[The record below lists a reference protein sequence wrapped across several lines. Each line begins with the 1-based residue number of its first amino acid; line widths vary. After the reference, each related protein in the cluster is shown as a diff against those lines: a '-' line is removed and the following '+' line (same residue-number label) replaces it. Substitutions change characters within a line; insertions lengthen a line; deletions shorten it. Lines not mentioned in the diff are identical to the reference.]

1 MIEIG
6 DVVKLR
12 PSIFEDEFRNSKAEW
27 SNKFMYE
34 DTFEFVSLWF
44 DNLGQEGDMAKTIF
58 GASESRIIRIENS
71 EDGQPF
77 EVVTDLFRIIF
88 PEALR
93 LNELSVSK
101 FDEKTFKRFKSDKE
115 LIEDLE
121 FFEKEYLNGLFSI
134 MERENNKLDKYKLHF
149 HLMKR
154 EGKWQNAR

>member
-12 PSIFEDEFRNSKAEW
+12 PSIFEVEFRNSKTEW

-34 DTFEFVSLWF
+34 DTFEFVSIWF
-44 DNLGQEGDMAKTIF
+44 DNLGQEGDMARTIF
-58 GASESRIIRIENS
+58 GGSESRIIRIENS
-71 EDGQPF
+71 ENGQPF

-93 LNELSVSK
+93 LNELTVTK
-101 FDEKTFKRFKSDKE
+101 FDEKTFRLFNSDKD

-134 MERENNKLDKYKLHF
+134 MERENNKLDRYRLYF

-154 EGKWQNAR
+154 EGKWQNTR